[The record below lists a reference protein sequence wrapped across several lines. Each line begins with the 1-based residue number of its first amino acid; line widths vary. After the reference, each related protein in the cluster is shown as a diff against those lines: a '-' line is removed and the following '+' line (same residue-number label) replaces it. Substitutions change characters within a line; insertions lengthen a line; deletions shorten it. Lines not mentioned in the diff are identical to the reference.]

1 MCTNVSLTRVH
12 TPLTFTFTHSHTH
25 TLTLTLTHSHTH
37 TSHSYSYSYTLTL
50 TLTHTPHSPHT
61 PTLTYR
67 DIIDFLCI
75 KHNLFLNNDLD
86 KYHVTATR
94 SGSPVQVNLD
104 LPSTNYTSC
113 LVEIRSTNQDADA
126 GSEKEKKCVS

>member
-1 MCTNVSLTRVH
+1 MH
-12 TPLTFTFTHSHTH
+12 TPH
-25 TLTLTLTHSHTH
+25 TLTLTHSHTLTLILIH
-37 TSHSYSYSYTLTL
+37 THTLTL
-50 TLTHTPHSPHT
+50 TPHT

-75 KHNLFLNNDLD
+75 KHNLFLNDDLD
-86 KYHVTATR
+86 KYHVTVTR